1 MSSGQVK
8 IKQTTIERGVRMGT
22 SSGDDYSMA
31 PVKALAVAA
40 IKQKRDQEKQVL
52 HQLND
57 RFAKYIDRVK
67 FLEGQNKKLL
77 QELDEMRAQ
86 WGANSRAIRD
96 RYEPELLDARATI
109 DDTTRE
115 KAIAEI
121 RAKRSEYEMVNF
133 KRQHDDAISQI
144 QADKNKMTQLEYLLQ
159 ENQVELELL
168 RRQMNDAQGDIEKYK
183 REVERLNGD
192 LQRLLT
198 DLDQETLKRVRLE
211 NEKQTLEEQIPFLN
225 AIHEQEMAELR
236 SLQAGAHIDPAQFY
250 RHELERAIRDIRGD
264 FEDLSEQQ
272 KREMEEWYKIKTE
285 EITQQAAKRDAMDS
299 LHVKVESSA
308 NLKSTYTDSQREYS
322 ELKHLNGELIMR
334 LSQLEEELD
343 TVRHTNGLKLEHSER
358 DIAEMRASLQQ
369 LMSDYDE
376 LMNNKASLEF
386 EINTYR
392 RLLESEETRSTRGT
406 NFNVSSTITSGV
418 SGSGARGGNDQYSY
432 RPQPPAQTT
441 RPSTQ
446 VQQPS
451 QPQQVP
457 PQQGVSGAGGDYRL
471 PSSEMSS
478 KTTFQRSAKG
488 PVSISECSPD
498 GKVIILENTS
508 RNKDIDMTGWILK
521 RRVDSKDELT
531 YKFPAG
537 LQLKANK
544 IVRIWARGH
553 GRENVPTD
561 LVNNDVENWGMGVN
575 VVTIVLNDVGDE
587 KATHLQKTVYA
598 S

>member
-1 MSSGQVK
+1 MSTGEQVK
-8 IKQTTIERGVRMGT
+8 IKRTTIERGVRLAHGPA
-22 SSGDDYSMA
+22 GEDGDYSVA

-52 HQLND
+52 NQLND

-77 QELDEMRAQ
+77 AELEELRQ
-86 WGANSRAIRD
+86 HWGEQSRQIKE
-96 RYEPELLDARATI
+96 RYEPELLEARATI

-115 KAIAEI
+115 KAVSEI
-121 RAKRSEYEMVNF
+121 RAKRSEYEVANF
-133 KRQHDDAISQI
+133 KRQYDDALNLI
-144 QADKNKMTQLEYLLQ
+144 QADKNKMANLEYLYQ
-159 ENQVELELL
+159 ENQVELDLL
-168 RRQMNDAQGDIEKYK
+168 RRQMHDAESDIEKYK
-183 REVERLNGD
+183 KEVVRLNED
-192 LQRLLT
+192 LQRLLS
-198 DLDQETLKRVRLE
+198 DLDQETLKRVKLE

-236 SLQAGAHIDPAQFY
+236 SMQAGSHIDPAQFY

-272 KREMEEWYKIKTE
+272 KRELEEWYKIKTE
-285 EITQQAAKRDAMDS
+285 EITQQAAKREA
-299 LHVKVESSA
+299 LEALVNVKSDSSA
-308 NLKSTYTDSQREYS
+308 NLKSAFSDSQREYND
-322 ELKHLNGELIMR
+322 LKQLNADLIMR

-343 TVRHTNGLKLEHSER
+343 TVRRTNSFTLDQRER
-358 DIAEMRASLQQ
+358 DIVEIKAKLQE
-369 LMSDYDE
+369 LMGDYDE

-392 RLLESEETRSTRGT
+392 RLLESEETRTTRVA
-406 NFNVSSTITSGV
+406 N
-418 SGSGARGGNDQYSY
+418 AQYK
-432 RPQPPAQTT
+432 QTT
-441 RPSTQ
+441 TTTTSISTSAPPPP
-446 VQQPS
+446 VI
-451 QPQQVP
+451 QVP
-457 PQQGVSGAGGDYRL
+457 SGDFRL
-471 PSSEMSS
+471 SSAEMSS

-508 RNKDIDMTGWILK
+508 RNKDITMTNWVLK
-521 RRVDSKDELT
+521 RRVDSKEEIN
-531 YKFPAG
+531 YKFPG
-537 LQLKANK
+537 NLVLKANK
-544 IVRIWARGH
+544 MVRIWARGH
-553 GRENVPTD
+553 GKENLPTD
-561 LVNNDVENWGMGVN
+561 LVNKDVENWGMGVN